1 MKGWVISGVDGQMLN
16 GENHVTIKFSRSTL
30 RQRNEAL
37 SALLELSNFLS
48 STLDLKP
55 LLEGALAIVLNH
67 FDLDSGRI
75 YLLDPAEKILTLAAH
90 MGMDISGLE
99 TMRLDEG
106 FSGRAARTK
115 SFIAQYISEL
125 DDKERAALLSRKG
138 FEIIICVPLIVM
150 DRVEGVMNLAAKKN
164 IELAQERMDLL
175 MTMGHQIGVAVSHMR
190 IYRDLQQKLK
200 EVEEKKKTIKFFA
213 YSISHDLKSP
223 AIGLHGLT
231 ERFYRQYGELLDDT
245 GKVYCDHILKSAQQI
260 VTLAEQINDYIA
272 TRELPLRLERV
283 GGREMLALLRQEF
296 SETLKERNIT
306 LSEPP
311 FLPEILMDELLITR
325 AFRNLLDNALK
336 YGGERLS
343 EIRIGYEQNRSH
355 HIFSVTDN
363 GGGID
368 QEEAEK
374 LFQLFQRLEASRQ
387 IAGSGM
393 GLAIV
398 KEIAKKHLGDIWV
411 ESASGRGATFY
422 LSISRKLEAM
432 DS

>member
-1 MKGWVISGVDGQMLN
+1 MLFA
-16 GENHVTIKFSRSTL
+16 EKHVTLKFSRSRL
-30 RQRNEAL
+30 KKRNEAL
-37 SALLELSNFLS
+37 SAFLELSNFLS
-48 STLDLKP
+48 GTLDGET
-55 LLEGALAIVLNH
+55 LLEGALSIVLKH
-67 FDLDSGRI
+67 FDLDAGRI
-75 YLLDPAEKILTLAAH
+75 YLMDPAEQCLTLGAH
-90 MGMDISGLE
+90 RGLDILGLE
-99 TMRLDEG
+99 TVQLDEG
-106 FSGRAARTK
+106 FSGKSARTK
-115 SFIAQYISEL
+115 SFIAQHVSEL
-125 DDKERAALLSRKG
+125 EDKKRSAFLSRKG
-138 FEIIICVPLIVM
+138 LTIIICVPFIVM
-150 DRVEGVMNLAAKKN
+150 ERVEGVMNLAAKKI
-164 IELAQERMDLL
+164 IELDQERMDLL
-175 MTMGHQIGVAVSHMR
+175 MTMGHQIGVAISHTR

-200 EVEEKKKTIKFFA
+200 EVEEKQETIKFFA

-223 AIGLHGLT
+223 AIGLYGLT

-245 GKVYCDHILKSAQQI
+245 GKVYCDQILKTAQQI

-272 TRELPLRLERV
+272 ARELPLRLERV
-283 GGREMLALLRQEF
+283 GGREMLTRLRREF

-311 FLPEILMDELLITR
+311 FLPEILVDELRLTR

-343 EIRIGYEQNRSH
+343 EIRIGYKQNRSH

-368 QEEAEK
+368 QEKAEK
-374 LFQLFQRLEASRQ
+374 LFQLFQRLETSRQ

-398 KEIAKKHLGDIWV
+398 KEIAKKHLGDVWV
-411 ESASGRGATFY
+411 ESVPGRGATFY
-422 LSISRKLEAM
+422 LSVSRNLESM

>member
-1 MKGWVISGVDGQMLN
+1 MLFA
-16 GENHVTIKFSRSTL
+16 EKHVTHKFSRSRL
-30 RQRNEAL
+30 KERNEAL
-37 SALLELSNFLS
+37 SVLLELSNLLS
-48 STLDLKP
+48 SALDGETLLK
-55 LLEGALAIVLNH
+55 GALSIVLKH
-67 FDLDSGRI
+67 FGFNAGRI
-75 YLLDPAEKILTLAAH
+75 YLMDSKEQCLILASHRGLDV
-90 MGMDISGLE
+90 SGLE
-99 TMRLDEG
+99 TIQLDEG
-106 FSGRAARTK
+106 FSGKSARTK
-115 SFIAQYISEL
+115 SFIAQHVSEL
-125 DDKERAALLSRKG
+125 EDKKRSAFLSKKG
-138 FEIIICVPLIVM
+138 LKIIICVPFIVM
-150 DRVEGVMNLAAKKN
+150 ERVEGVMNLAAKKI
-164 IELAQERMDLL
+164 IELDQERMDLL
-175 MTMGHQIGVAVSHMR
+175 MTMGHQIGVAISHTR

-200 EVEEKKKTIKFFA
+200 EVEEKQETIKFFA

-223 AIGLHGLT
+223 AIGLYGLT

-245 GKVYCDHILKSAQQI
+245 GKVYCDQILKTAKQI

-283 GGREMLALLRQEF
+283 GGSEMLTRLRREF

-311 FLPEILMDELLITR
+311 FLPEILVDELRLTR

-343 EIRIGYEQNRSH
+343 KIRIGYEQNRSH

-374 LFQLFQRLEASRQ
+374 LFQLFQRLETSRQ

-398 KEIAKKHLGDIWV
+398 KEIAKKHLGDVWV
-411 ESASGRGATFY
+411 ESVPGRGATFY
-422 LSISRKLEAM
+422 LSVSRNLESM

>member
-1 MKGWVISGVDGQMLN
+1 MLFA
-16 GENHVTIKFSRSTL
+16 EKHVTLKFNRSRL
-30 RQRNEAL
+30 KKRNEAL
-37 SALLELSNFLS
+37 SAFLELSNFLS
-48 STLDLKP
+48 STLDGET
-55 LLEGALAIVLNH
+55 LLEGALSIVLKH
-67 FDLDSGRI
+67 FDLDAGRI
-75 YLLDPAEKILTLAAH
+75 YLMDPAEQCLTLAAH
-90 MGMDISGLE
+90 RGLDILGLE
-99 TMRLDEG
+99 TVQLDEG
-106 FSGRAARTK
+106 FSGKSAHTK
-115 SFIAQYISEL
+115 SFIAQHVSEL
-125 DDKERAALLSRKG
+125 EDKKRSALLSRKG
-138 FEIIICVPLIVM
+138 LKIIICVPFIVM
-150 DRVEGVMNLAAKKN
+150 ERVEGVMNLAAKKI
-164 IELAQERMDLL
+164 IELDQERMDLL
-175 MTMGHQIGVAVSHMR
+175 MTMGHQIGVAISHTR

-200 EVEEKKKTIKFFA
+200 EVEEKQETIKFFA

-223 AIGLHGLT
+223 AIGLYGLT

-245 GKVYCDHILKSAQQI
+245 GKVYCDQILKTAKQI

-283 GGREMLALLRQEF
+283 GGREMLTRLRREF
-296 SETLKERNIT
+296 FETLKERNIT

-311 FLPEILMDELLITR
+311 FLPEILVDELRLTR

-343 EIRIGYEQNRSH
+343 KIRIGYEQNRSH

-374 LFQLFQRLEASRQ
+374 LFQLFQRLETSRQ

-398 KEIAKKHLGDIWV
+398 KEIAKKHLGDVWV
-411 ESASGRGATFY
+411 ESVPGRGATFY
-422 LSISRKLEAM
+422 LSVSRNLESM